1 MDNQE
6 LSAFGK
12 PLAGCRAFGGRIW
25 LNTFIVETPSGK
37 VYILETMARKDTSH
51 CDVIFEIP
59 DINRGFYTFEEALM
73 AIPIYLKDT
82 SDEADSILRV
92 MEKLLAK
99 TEEPKPMKVFC
110 PEKGTV
116 MRFQWEGKLTV
127 GIISRHVPS
136 ANQFKVELGGKKYI
150 FVDASV
156 IEKGEVVK

>member
-51 CDVIFEIP
+51 CEIIFEIP
-59 DINRGFYTFEEALM
+59 DIGRGFYTFEEALM
-73 AIPIYLKDT
+73 AIPIYMKMG
-82 SDEADSILRV
+82 SEVDSILNV

-99 TEEPKPMKVFC
+99 TEKLKPTNMFY
-110 PEKGTV
+110 PDRGTV
-116 MRFQWEGKLTV
+116 MRFQWAGKTTV
-127 GIISRHVPS
+127 GVIHSYIPS

-156 IEKGEVVK
+156 IEKGEVVE